1 MYYLIDIGSKSVK
14 VYQMLNG
21 IVTQIDKESYKLNSI
36 YKENFAESMNSS
48 VGLELSADDKELLF
62 CKFNDL
68 AQKYVFNKSNTKI
81 FATGHFRDITDKHAF
96 IVEFYAR
103 TGLYFNIISQDL
115 EAHYMA
121 PILNRYKDVLGN
133 TILIN
138 IGGGSIE
145 LLFCRNGKLYGKPQ
159 KLNFG
164 ANRISEIDFPHI
176 NQSSEVALLNDIVTS
191 VQDKLQSQV
200 ERYQSVIYTGGELS
214 FMKLLGYPLKEN
226 ILFVDQAHPLTISTE
241 DYYAYNEKLFS
252 EYTIEDLHDLMPSN
266 PTWMDGARAC
276 SAIAQAICQKFGVE
290 TIIPS
295 DLNLIDGVCIQ
306 EARNAVICG
315 SFNKHLSQID
325 SLIKILR
332 EKGIN
337 VLSPKNTDVVDN
349 LSGFVVLKGDKMINN
364 CKWSVET
371 NHLKAIEDCD
381 MVIICNYDNFIGVS
395 TAIEIGYSM
404 KCGKKIVFL
413 ENNEI
418 AQSMDAPFEI
428 GLLTEVA
435 FG

>member
-1 MYYLIDIGSKSVK
+1 MKKIMCEMEAAMYFLIDVGSKSIK

-21 IVTQIDKESYKLNSI
+21 IVKQIDKESYKLNSI
-36 YKENFAESMNSS
+36 YIENYTENVDSCA
-48 VGLELSADDKELLF
+48 GLKLSADDKELLY
-62 CKFNDL
+62 CKFNTL
-68 AQKYVFNKSNTKI
+68 VKKHGFNKSNTKI
-81 FATGHFRDITDKHAF
+81 FATGHFRDIADKHAF

-121 PILNRYKDVLGN
+121 LILNRYKDILGN
-133 TILIN
+133 TILMN

-145 LLFCRNGKLYGKPQ
+145 LLFCRNGMLYGRFQ

-164 ANRISEIDFPHI
+164 ANRMSEIDFPHI
-176 NQSSEVALLNDIVTS
+176 NQSSEVALLNDIVAS
-191 VQDKLQSQV
+191 VQDKLQSQS
-200 ERYQSVIYTGGELS
+200 ERYQTVIYTGGELS
-214 FMKLLGYPLKEN
+214 FMEILGYSLKEN
-226 ILFVDQAHPLTISTE
+226 VLFVDQAHPLTISSE

-252 EYTIEDLHDLMPSN
+252 EYTIDDLHGLMPSD

-315 SFNKHLSQID
+315 SFNKHLSKID
-325 SLIKILR
+325 SLIKALR

-349 LSGFVVLKGDKMINN
+349 LTGFVVLKGDKMINN
-364 CKWSVET
+364 CS
-371 NHLKAIEDCD
+371 
-381 MVIICNYDNFIGVS
+381 
-395 TAIEIGYSM
+395 
-404 KCGKKIVFL
+404 
-413 ENNEI
+413 
-418 AQSMDAPFEI
+418 
-428 GLLTEVA
+428 GLLKRPISELSRSVIWLLFVIMITT
-435 FG
+435 